1 MPCYQNLLGIFPNFF
16 DFKLNCGYNAEVKLE
31 LMAMPQNLDAI
42 ITTFELH
49 ALLLGNRP
57 LPLSPQRARETDVRF
72 CEISD
77 AERITG
83 AA

>member
-1 MPCYQNLLGIFPNFF
+1 
-16 DFKLNCGYNAEVKLE
+16 
-31 LMAMPQNLDAI
+31 MAMPQNLDAI

-57 LPLSPQRARETDVRF
+57 LPLAVAAESQRARETDVRF